1 MKRTGT
7 ELKNKMSRQERR
19 EARLRQEKLRLQKKS
34 KLTLIVYAVIRL
46 IVVGVLVRSAFN
58 GQIESVYTCL
68 LTLVLLLL
76 PSILE
81 RKLGVRLP
89 AGLEITVVVFIF
101 AAEILGEIACFYV
114 TVPFWDKALHT
125 TSGFIYAAV
134 GYSMAD
140 VLNRHKKVSFEL
152 SPLFLALVAFCFSM
166 TIGALWE
173 IFEFS
178 VDNLFHKDMQ
188 KDTVIQQITSVA
200 LDPTNRNIPITISNI
215 QDVVV
220 NGESLGLGGYLDIG
234 LYDTMGDLIVN
245 LIGAVVFSVI
255 GYFHQKHRKKSVV
268 TQLSS
273 RRWTKKRRMC
283 SMNDKE
289 HRNLERAGKADTDR
303 ILTIP
308 NVLSFFRLALIPVII
323 VLYAKNEVWWAF
335 GMLVLS
341 GVTDVVDGWVAR
353 TYHMVSNFGKAI
365 DPVADKLTQIAVLL
379 CLMPMKCWWVVGILV
394 LKEVSIGIMTLL
406 TLHHTGMVYGAG
418 WYGKLCTAVIYLSRF
433 VLMLWRTAPDWFL
446 YADAALCACLILLA
460 FVKYAIR
467 YGGILREAR
476 ADGARKQA

>member
-1 MKRTGT
+1 MKRTRT

-34 KLTLIVYAVIRL
+34 KLTLVVYAVIRL
-46 IVVGVLVRSAFN
+46 IVIGVLIRSAFN

-166 TIGALWE
+166 TIGAVWE

-268 TQLSS
+268 TQFFVPQV
-273 RRWTKKRRMC
+273 
-283 SMNDKE
+283 DEKE
-289 HRNLERAGKADTDR
+289 E
-303 ILTIP
+303 
-308 NVLSFFRLALIPVII
+308 
-323 VLYAKNEVWWAF
+323 
-335 GMLVLS
+335 
-341 GVTDVVDGWVAR
+341 DVQ
-353 TYHMVSNFGKAI
+353 H
-365 DPVADKLTQIAVLL
+365 
-379 CLMPMKCWWVVGILV
+379 
-394 LKEVSIGIMTLL
+394 E
-406 TLHHTGMVYGAG
+406 
-418 WYGKLCTAVIYLSRF
+418 
-433 VLMLWRTAPDWFL
+433 
-446 YADAALCACLILLA
+446 
-460 FVKYAIR
+460 
-467 YGGILREAR
+467 
-476 ADGARKQA
+476 

>member
-1 MKRTGT
+1 MEIVDGLIVKADEYGVTVFIPQKQVDVRRLCLQKAQAVQVGIPDGRTIT
-7 ELKNKMSRQERR
+7 PEQKTP
-19 EARLRQEKLRLQKKS
+19 LRQEKLRLQKKS
-34 KLTLIVYAVIRL
+34 KLTLVVYAVIRL
-46 IVVGVLVRSAFN
+46 IVIGVLIRSAFN

-268 TQLSS
+268 TQLFVPQV
-273 RRWTKKRRMC
+273 
-283 SMNDKE
+283 DEKE
-289 HRNLERAGKADTDR
+289 E
-303 ILTIP
+303 
-308 NVLSFFRLALIPVII
+308 
-323 VLYAKNEVWWAF
+323 
-335 GMLVLS
+335 
-341 GVTDVVDGWVAR
+341 DVQ
-353 TYHMVSNFGKAI
+353 H
-365 DPVADKLTQIAVLL
+365 
-379 CLMPMKCWWVVGILV
+379 
-394 LKEVSIGIMTLL
+394 E
-406 TLHHTGMVYGAG
+406 
-418 WYGKLCTAVIYLSRF
+418 
-433 VLMLWRTAPDWFL
+433 
-446 YADAALCACLILLA
+446 
-460 FVKYAIR
+460 
-467 YGGILREAR
+467 
-476 ADGARKQA
+476 

>member
-1 MKRTGT
+1 
-7 ELKNKMSRQERR
+7 
-19 EARLRQEKLRLQKKS
+19 
-34 KLTLIVYAVIRL
+34 
-46 IVVGVLVRSAFN
+46 
-58 GQIESVYTCL
+58 
-68 LTLVLLLL
+68 
-76 PSILE
+76 
-81 RKLGVRLP
+81 
-89 AGLEITVVVFIF
+89 
-101 AAEILGEIACFYV
+101 
-114 TVPFWDKALHT
+114 
-125 TSGFIYAAV
+125 
-134 GYSMAD
+134 
-140 VLNRHKKVSFEL
+140 
-152 SPLFLALVAFCFSM
+152 
-166 TIGALWE
+166 
-173 IFEFS
+173 
-178 VDNLFHKDMQ
+178 
-188 KDTVIQQITSVA
+188 
-200 LDPTNRNIPITISNI
+200 
-215 QDVVV
+215 
-220 NGESLGLGGYLDIG
+220 
-234 LYDTMGDLIVN
+234 
-245 LIGAVVFSVI
+245 
-255 GYFHQKHRKKSVV
+255 
-268 TQLSS
+268 
-273 RRWTKKRRMC
+273 
-283 SMNDKE
+283 MNDKE

-418 WYGKLCTAVIYLSRF
+418 WYGKLCTAVIYLSMF

-476 ADGARKQA
+476 GSRHECADPLVFCGTCPAAGAAPRPQEALLPLPGLQSRADRPGRLRPDEDRLPQVRGDLLTENLNNDGPPRNTLRKEGAPGRFFCKRAFRQFSKQTIQFPALR

>member
-1 MKRTGT
+1 MKRTET

-101 AAEILGEIACFYV
+101 AAEILGEIAFFYV

-268 TQLSS
+268 TQLFVPQV
-273 RRWTKKRRMC
+273 
-283 SMNDKE
+283 DEKE
-289 HRNLERAGKADTDR
+289 E
-303 ILTIP
+303 
-308 NVLSFFRLALIPVII
+308 
-323 VLYAKNEVWWAF
+323 
-335 GMLVLS
+335 
-341 GVTDVVDGWVAR
+341 DVQ
-353 TYHMVSNFGKAI
+353 H
-365 DPVADKLTQIAVLL
+365 
-379 CLMPMKCWWVVGILV
+379 
-394 LKEVSIGIMTLL
+394 E
-406 TLHHTGMVYGAG
+406 
-418 WYGKLCTAVIYLSRF
+418 
-433 VLMLWRTAPDWFL
+433 
-446 YADAALCACLILLA
+446 
-460 FVKYAIR
+460 
-467 YGGILREAR
+467 
-476 ADGARKQA
+476 

>member
-1 MKRTGT
+1 
-7 ELKNKMSRQERR
+7 MSRQERR

-34 KLTLIVYAVIRL
+34 KLTLVVYAVIRL
-46 IVVGVLVRSAFN
+46 IVIGVLIRSAFN

-166 TIGALWE
+166 TIGAVWE

-255 GYFHQKHRKKSVV
+255 GYFHQK
-268 TQLSS
+268 
-273 RRWTKKRRMC
+273 
-283 SMNDKE
+283 

-418 WYGKLCTAVIYLSRF
+418 WYGKLCTAVIYLSMF

>member
-1 MKRTGT
+1 
-7 ELKNKMSRQERR
+7 
-19 EARLRQEKLRLQKKS
+19 
-34 KLTLIVYAVIRL
+34 
-46 IVVGVLVRSAFN
+46 
-58 GQIESVYTCL
+58 
-68 LTLVLLLL
+68 
-76 PSILE
+76 
-81 RKLGVRLP
+81 
-89 AGLEITVVVFIF
+89 
-101 AAEILGEIACFYV
+101 
-114 TVPFWDKALHT
+114 
-125 TSGFIYAAV
+125 
-134 GYSMAD
+134 
-140 VLNRHKKVSFEL
+140 
-152 SPLFLALVAFCFSM
+152 
-166 TIGALWE
+166 
-173 IFEFS
+173 
-178 VDNLFHKDMQ
+178 
-188 KDTVIQQITSVA
+188 
-200 LDPTNRNIPITISNI
+200 
-215 QDVVV
+215 
-220 NGESLGLGGYLDIG
+220 
-234 LYDTMGDLIVN
+234 
-245 LIGAVVFSVI
+245 
-255 GYFHQKHRKKSVV
+255 
-268 TQLSS
+268 
-273 RRWTKKRRMC
+273 
-283 SMNDKE
+283 MNDKE

-394 LKEVSIGIMTLL
+394 LKEISIGIMTLL

-418 WYGKLCTAVIYLSRF
+418 WYGKLCTAVIYLSMF

-476 ADGARKQA
+476 ADTCTSMHSRNHRAGILIGQGKSAQEAMDEVGAVVEGYYAARSAHELAQRYGVEMPISTAVYEVLYEGKSAAPLIGVLMSRTPKKESDCSWL

>member
-234 LYDTMGDLIVN
+234 LIDTMKDLLVN
-245 LIGAVVFSVI
+245 FVGAVVFSVT
-255 GYFHQKHRKKSVV
+255 GFFYARSKGTKRTPAQSFVPSKKTAEQDYLRQARESGNSAAPEA
-268 TQLSS
+268 TPDA
-273 RRWTKKRRMC
+273 TD
-283 SMNDKE
+283 DK
-289 HRNLERAGKADTDR
+289 
-303 ILTIP
+303 P
-308 NVLSFFRLALIPVII
+308 
-323 VLYAKNEVWWAF
+323 
-335 GMLVLS
+335 
-341 GVTDVVDGWVAR
+341 
-353 TYHMVSNFGKAI
+353 
-365 DPVADKLTQIAVLL
+365 
-379 CLMPMKCWWVVGILV
+379 
-394 LKEVSIGIMTLL
+394 
-406 TLHHTGMVYGAG
+406 
-418 WYGKLCTAVIYLSRF
+418 
-433 VLMLWRTAPDWFL
+433 
-446 YADAALCACLILLA
+446 
-460 FVKYAIR
+460 
-467 YGGILREAR
+467 
-476 ADGARKQA
+476 